1 MIKIIKDGQKD
12 FIANCSIC
20 GCEFSYQTEDIRG
33 SSVACPCCG
42 FYVSHSSNNFKRQSN
57 IEDDEND
64 ILQLKW
70 NSNIGNFVQSSGNTT
85 KTEKGYD
92 E

>member
-12 FIANCSIC
+12 FIANCGIC

-57 IEDDEND
+57 MEDDEND
-64 ILQLKW
+64 ILQLRW
-70 NSNIGNFVQSSGNTT
+70 NSDIGNFAQFSGNTT
-85 KTEKGYD
+85 KTDKGDD

>member
-1 MIKIIKDGQKD
+1 MIKIIKDGQRD

-42 FYVSHSSNNFKRQSN
+42 FYVSHRPNILKRQSN
-57 IEDDEND
+57 VEDNEND
-64 ILQLKW
+64 TIQLRW
-70 NSNIGNFVQSSGNTT
+70 NSNIGNFDRFSGTT
-85 KTEKGYD
+85 TITDKGD
-92 E
+92 NE

>member
-20 GCEFSYQTEDIRG
+20 GCEFSYQTEDIRV